1 MLRISFLFR
10 SFEAGERN
18 RTSFE
23 REVIAD
29 ISSVLREIRVGRKRK
44 KKDIVVAQKGFC
56 ILLKIYS
63 LGLANLNL
71 ANLYMSTSSALEGS
85 FPQGPFQ
92 MSCHVIVT
100 TGTDLKCELIQA
112 FLSLS
117 FLYSNYVLM
126 YFYVMFCEM

>member
-44 KKDIVVAQKGFC
+44 KKDIVVAQKEFC